1 MEIRPLIFVAISLL
15 AAVGCREITE
25 IDLPQEEARL
35 VVEGELTDTPG
46 PHKVRLTLTQPY
58 FSEEAAA
65 AVADAQVWIRDDGG
79 DRKALQYEGNGYYA
93 TEGLIGEI
101 GHVYTLEIDWQ
112 GMEYQASGRLLPEP
126 EIDSLQS
133 VYYEERPPAFDAGYY
148 ILVYGTLP
156 VDASRY
162 YRIKVYENDSLY
174 NDRSDL
180 LIPDDRFLPAE
191 VDSLQ
196 LPYPFALNDTV
207 RMEMYTLN
215 REMYDYY
222 IELRTL
228 LFNDGGLFSPPPRNP
243 TGNIRNLTEP
253 GNPPLGYF
261 QVASYSTGT
270 VIIQPANQE

>member
-1 MEIRPLIFVAISLL
+1 MEIRPLIALL
-15 AAVGCREITE
+15 LLLPAAFSCREITE

-46 PHKVRLTLTQPY
+46 PHNVRLTLTQPY
-58 FSEEAAA
+58 FADEPAAP
-65 AVADAQVWIRDDGG
+65 VTDAQVWISDDGG
-79 DRKALQYEGNGYYA
+79 EPKMLTYAGDGYYL
-93 TEGLIGEI
+93 TEGITGEI
-101 GHVYTLEIDWQ
+101 GHAYTLKINWQ

-133 VYYEERPPAFDAGYY
+133 VFYEERPPAFEEGYY
-148 ILVYGTLP
+148 ILIYGSLP

-180 LIPDDRFLPAE
+180 FIPDDRFLPAE
-191 VDSLQ
+191 IDSLQ
-196 LPYPFALNDTV
+196 LPYPFRLQDTV

-243 TGNIRNLTEP
+243 VGNIRNLTEP

-261 QVASYSTGT
+261 QVASYSSGS
-270 VIIQPANQE
+270 VIIRPADEE